1 MENVLI
7 SSPVTGNVQNQ
18 QVVNGFI
25 HPPGPV
31 QVLVLSADRKWH
43 LQDEVRLDGPFWSAT
58 CDFGLP
64 GAYSVV
70 AVAGC
75 GISGRVL
82 DEIPSELPSSQI
94 VQVRRTL
101 LTPRGADD
109 RVASSVSAA

>member
-1 MENVLI
+1 VAI
-7 SSPVTGNVQNQ
+7 SSPLTGIVQSQ
-18 QVVNGFI
+18 QLVNGFI

-31 QVLVLSADRKWH
+31 QVLVLTADNKWH

-58 CDFGLP
+58 CEFGPP
-64 GAYSVV
+64 GAYRIV

-82 DEIPSELPSSQI
+82 DEIPTDRPSSQI

-101 LTPRGADD
+101 PQP
-109 RVASSVSAA
+109 RVAVSA